1 VRIPMLM
8 LSLDEARSLAAA
20 IKEIEA
26 STDRGAAII
35 AGAFVEDHLRTA
47 LRGRLRQDKPI
58 LDEMF
63 NSYGPLSSFSTKI
76 KLAYLIGVISE
87 ETASDLDYIRKI
99 RNKFAHRTEIDS
111 FSSPPVKDWAMN
123 LTLVDRFNMEIAATR
138 DSRGITVTASF
149 IDENNRPLLKTPRG
163 RFVLTC
169 QCLLS
174 MFTLDEP
181 PALDLPA
188 F

>member
-1 VRIPMLM
+1 MVM

-20 IKEIEA
+20 TKEIEA

-35 AGAFVEDHLRTA
+35 AGAFVDDHLRTA
-47 LRGRLRQDKPI
+47 LRRRLRQDEQI
-58 LDEMF
+58 LNEMF
-63 NSYGPLSSFSTKI
+63 NGYGPLSTFSTKI
-76 KLAYLIGVISE
+76 KLAYLIGMISE
-87 ETASDLDYIRKI
+87 ATASDLDYIRKI
-99 RNKFAHRTEIDS
+99 RNQFAHSTEIAS
-111 FSSPPVKDWAMN
+111 FLSPPVKDWAMN
-123 LTLVDRFNMEIAATR
+123 LTLVDRFNLEIAATR
-138 DSRGITVTASF
+138 DGRGTTVTASF

-181 PALDLPA
+181 PTLDLSP